1 MNNFWLGQSN
11 VCSPAFS
18 FPKPQTQLYQLLAAT
33 DLVSLQLPTEAN
45 YSSFDNQACV
55 MSPFAI
61 LYKGQTGTLNMVAN
75 RSVYDIS

>member
-45 YSSFDNQACV
+45 YNSFDNQACV